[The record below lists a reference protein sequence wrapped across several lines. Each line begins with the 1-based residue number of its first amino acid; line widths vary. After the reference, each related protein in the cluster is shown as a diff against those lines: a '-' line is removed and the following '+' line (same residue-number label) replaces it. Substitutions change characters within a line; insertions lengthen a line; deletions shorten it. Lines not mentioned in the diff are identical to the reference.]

1 MTTTSKWCVGL
12 AAHER
17 SLVGYKSL
25 AEEVGMAQI
34 RKVNEKNR
42 VFWVISFLL
51 DQSPDL
57 NKYIFLISDY
67 IFVNVD

>member
-1 MTTTSKWCVGL
+1 MTTTSKWSVGL

-25 AEEVGMAQI
+25 AEEVGMAQM

-51 DQSPDL
+51 DQSPNL